1 MRLPIASAAIAAAL
15 YAPTLPAVDVQ
26 FAPGTDAK
34 SYKRVLV
41 APAKVE
47 FQKEFLVEAKTSRN
61 PTLRLRADEIRE
73 IEKNMGED
81 FTKALE
87 EAFRR
92 RGFEIAPAPGGDV
105 LQVSPALRNLY
116 VNGPDPQVAGMQ
128 TSFVREAGGAMM
140 VAEARNPAGS
150 PVASASEET
159 TTLRTLGFEPAN
171 QVTNRFR
178 FEAMFRSYADEFAGA
193 IAARK

>member
-1 MRLPIASAAIAAAL
+1 MRLIAAGAAFLAAL
-15 YAPTLPAVDVQ
+15 QAPSLEAVEVR

-34 SYKRVLV
+34 GYKKVLV

-47 FQKEFLVEAKTSRN
+47 FQKEFLAEARSSRN
-61 PTLRLRADEIRE
+61 PTLRLRADQIRE
-73 IEKNMGED
+73 IEQDMGRD
-81 FTKALE
+81 FTRALE
-87 EAFRR
+87 EAFKR
-92 RGFEIAPAPGGDV
+92 RGFEVAPAPGGDV

-128 TSFVREAGGAMM
+128 TSYVREAGGALMM
-140 VAEARNPAGS
+140 TEARNAAGT

-193 IAARK
+193 IAARN

>member
-1 MRLPIASAAIAAAL
+1 MKLPAALAALAAAL

-26 FAPGTDAK
+26 FAPGSDAK
-34 SYKRVLV
+34 GYKKVLV
-41 APAKVE
+41 APARVE
-47 FQKEFLVEAKTSRN
+47 FQKEFLVEARTSRN
-61 PTLRLRADEIRE
+61 PTLRLRPDEIKE
-73 IEKNMGED
+73 IARNMGED
-81 FTKALE
+81 FTRALE
-87 EAFRR
+87 EAFKR
-92 RGFEIAPAPGGDV
+92 RGFEVAPAPGGDV
-105 LQVSPALRNLY
+105 LQVSPSLRNLY
-116 VNGPDPQVAGMQ
+116 VNGPDPQIAGMQ

-140 VAEARNPAGS
+140 VAEARDAAGTA
-150 PVASASEET
+150 VASASEET

>member
-1 MRLPIASAAIAAAL
+1 MRLPVAIASVLAAL
-15 YAPTLPAVDVQ
+15 HAPTASAVDVQ
-26 FAPGTDAK
+26 FAPGAEARG
-34 SYKRVLV
+34 YKKVLV
-41 APAKVE
+41 APARVE
-47 FQKEFLVEAKTSRN
+47 FQKEFLAEARTSRN
-61 PTLRLRADEIRE
+61 PTLRLKPDEIRE
-73 IEKNMGED
+73 IAQNMGED
-81 FTKALE
+81 FTKALQ
-87 EAFRR
+87 EAFKR

-116 VNGPDPQVAGMQ
+116 VNGTDSQVAGMQ
-128 TSFVREAGGAMM
+128 TSFVREAGGALMM
-140 VAEARNPAGS
+140 AEARSASGS

-193 IAARK
+193 IASRR